1 MSAKSHAP
9 STPETA
15 QELQKQLDII
25 SDALDASEDGFAI
38 WKAELG
44 QDGGVQDFTLVLMN
58 SSGAKAAGKTQS
70 ELVGKTLTDVV
81 GAKTAPGLRT
91 LFARALRDGHGV
103 KEVVPAIGVDG
114 LSGSFENNVVPFGSS
129 LVFATYRDVSDVENE
144 RSRLVWLTEH
154 DYLTGMPNRA
164 KLHDSL
170 TNCVS
175 TSKTSGSLFGFVF
188 IDIDH
193 FKDVNDSFGHDV
205 GDVLLVNFV
214 KRIRHSLPE
223 PALVARIAGDEFA
236 ILLENVRDEAQLN
249 DLMSEVFNAMGRPF
263 VHKDLEIP
271 VNCSAGCVLSDGS
284 EHPDEIMRI
293 SDKAMYEAKNA
304 GRARFVLKNITSVT

>member
-1 MSAKSHAP
+1 MAAESEVSGPK
-9 STPETA
+9 ETA

-25 SDALDASEDGFAI
+25 GEALDASEDGFAI
-38 WKAELG
+38 WKALLTP
-44 QDGGVQDFTLVLMN
+44 DGSFQDFTLVLMN
-58 SSGAKAAGKTQS
+58 SAGAKAAGRTQS
-70 ELVGKTLTDVV
+70 ELAGKTLTDIV
-81 GAKTAPGLRT
+81 GVETSQGLRS
-91 LFARALRDGHGV
+91 LFERALREGSGV
-103 KEVVPAIGVDG
+103 KEVVPGITAEGVHG
-114 LSGSFENNVVPFGSS
+114 YFENDVVPFGDS

-154 DYLTGMPNRA
+154 DFLTGMPNRA

-170 TNCVS
+170 ANCVS
-175 TSKTSGSLFGFVF
+175 TSKSKGSLFGFVF
-188 IDIDH
+188 IDIDN
-193 FKDVNDSFGHDV
+193 FKHVNDSFGHDV
-205 GDVLLVNFV
+205 GDILLVNFV

-236 ILLENVRDEAQLN
+236 ILLENLRDEAQLN
-249 DLMSEVFNAMGRPF
+249 ELMSEVFNAMGRPF
-263 VHKDLEIP
+263 VHEDLEIP

>member
-1 MSAKSHAP
+1 MTRHSAK
-9 STPETA
+9 PEVNESAT
-15 QELQKQLDII
+15 ELQLQLDVI
-25 SDALDASEDGFAI
+25 SEALDASADGFAI
-38 WKAELG
+38 WKAVLAPNQKVE
-44 QDGGVQDFTLVLMN
+44 DFTLVMMN
-58 SSGAKAAGKTQS
+58 AAGAKFAGKTQG
-70 ELVGKTLTDVV
+70 ELVGKTLTEVV
-81 GAKTAPGLRT
+81 GLKTSRGLRS
-91 LFARALRDGHGV
+91 LFERALREGNPV
-103 KEVVPAIGVDG
+103 KEVVPGIAADGVH
-114 LSGSFENNVVPFGSS
+114 GSFENSVVPFGSS
-129 LVFATYRDVSDVENE
+129 LVFATYRDVSDVEDE
-144 RSRLVWLTEH
+144 HARLVWLTEH
-154 DYLTGMPNRA
+154 DYLTGMPNRV

-170 TNCVS
+170 ANCIS
-175 TSKTSGSLFGFVF
+175 TAKSSGKLFGFVF

-193 FKDVNDSFGHDV
+193 FKDVNDSFGHEV

-236 ILLENVRDEAQLN
+236 ILLEDLRDEAQLN
-249 DLMSEVFNAMGRPF
+249 ELMSEVFNAMGRPF
-263 VHKDLEIP
+263 VHEDLEIP